1 MYASSLSVSMW
12 WHKAGMSA
20 ESSQNTSV
28 LYEKV
33 LKSVEILAVVVL
45 RLYKNLELV
54 HFSHEVATRLR
65 RSQYAL

>member
-1 MYASSLSVSMW
+1 
-12 WHKAGMSA
+12 MSA